1 MSIFENFN
9 QFLETRLE
17 EFLKQHPNLQ
27 IQILI
32 EQLEEQEKDT
42 KSLIAQLE
50 IDKTQL
56 EKDILSLG
64 EQIKLWHERIDKAV
78 QANRVDLA
86 QAAQEREAALLR
98 QGNQTWGRMIGVK
111 ERIKKSQELL
121 VQIQKR
127 KDEVEAKYKQQK
139 ANQQQQQQQT
149 QKTTDY
155 QTRGWQNST
164 NYNSPD
170 DLEQKFKELEIDE
183 MLRDLKRKS

>member
-139 ANQQQQQQQT
+139 AKEQQT

-155 QTRGWQNST
+155 QTRGWQNPT
-164 NYNSPD
+164 NYNSLD